1 MLELYMP
8 VQIDLYY
15 QKVVVL
21 PLFVTIPF
29 SRSQKMTQKL
39 ALFLNVF
46 SEGVTICITYIEI
59 A

>member
-29 SRSQKMTQKL
+29 SRSQKMTQMG
-39 ALFLNVF
+39 
-46 SEGVTICITYIEI
+46 SREI
-59 A
+59 VYPTANLP

>member
-1 MLELYMP
+1 MKEGKPSLYFLYNVAKKTPKVFSLWDELA
-8 VQIDLYY
+8 
-15 QKVVVL
+15 
-21 PLFVTIPF
+21 
-29 SRSQKMTQKL
+29 QKL